1 MKPGRQHRTGVTR
14 RRTTLTLPADSLIQ
28 AERIA
33 RARRVN
39 LSIVIS
45 EALENGLRMHAAA
58 ERSQQVLNAYQKA
71 FKGLSDEEVLLL
83 DGIVLDPPGE
93 RR

>member
-1 MKPGRQHRTGVTR
+1 
-14 RRTTLTLPADSLIQ
+14 
-28 AERIA
+28 
-33 RARRVN
+33 
-39 LSIVIS
+39 
-45 EALENGLRMHAAA
+45 MHAAA